1 MCIQP
6 ERLNLKI
13 KLIAL
18 SILKI
23 AGVSKKY
30 ANHLALQDITFEIP
44 TGCIFGLLGPN
55 GAGKTSLIRIITQ
68 ITGADTGQV
77 YFKEE
82 PLHPNHIRSMGY
94 LPEER
99 GLYKKMKVGEQL
111 LYLAQLKG
119 LSKAEA
125 TEKIKKWVDKL
136 EIRSWLGKTVE
147 DLSKGMQQKVQ
158 FIATVMH
165 QPELIIL
172 DEPFSGF
179 DPINANV
186 IKDEILA
193 LREAGS
199 TIIFS
204 THRMESVEELC
215 DNIALINRSR
225 MILNGPVQE
234 IKNTYKSNTYLI
246 EGKGRLM
253 VMSPDFK
260 VIEQKQTGDFFR
272 ANIQLLHDVTPNH
285 LLRYLLDRVEIHALQ
300 EQVPSIN
307 DIFIKQVKENQDA

>member
-1 MCIQP
+1 M
-6 ERLNLKI
+6 
-13 KLIAL
+13 
-18 SILKI
+18 SILQI
-23 AGVSKKY
+23 VGVSKRY
-30 ANHLALQDITFEIP
+30 ASHLALQDINFEIP
-44 TGCIFGLLGPN
+44 AKSIFGLLGPN

-68 ITGADTGQV
+68 ITGADTGEV
-77 YFKEE
+77 YFKGES
-82 PLHPNHIRSMGY
+82 LKSHHIRHMGY

-119 LSKAEA
+119 LSKSDA
-125 TEKIKKWVDKL
+125 TAKIKTWVDKL
-136 EIRSWLGKTVE
+136 DIRDWLGKPIE

-179 DPINANV
+179 DPINANI
-186 IKDEILA
+186 IKDEILT

-225 MILNGPVQE
+225 MILNGPVKE
-234 IKNTYKSNTYLI
+234 IKNTYKTNSYRV
-246 EGKGRLM
+246 EGQGRLIIT
-253 VMSPDFK
+253 SPDFK
-260 VIEQKQTGDFFR
+260 VVEQQQNGDYFKGVVR
-272 ANIQLLHDVTPNH
+272 LINGVTPNH
-285 LLRYLLDRVEIHALQ
+285 LLRYLLERVEVHALQ

-307 DIFIKQVKENQDA
+307 DIFIQQVKQNQDA